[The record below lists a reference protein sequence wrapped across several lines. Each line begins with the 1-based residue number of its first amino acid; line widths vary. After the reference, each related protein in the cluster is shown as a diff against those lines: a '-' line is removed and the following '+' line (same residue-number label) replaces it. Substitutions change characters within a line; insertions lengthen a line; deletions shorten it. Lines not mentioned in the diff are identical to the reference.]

1 MHMFANRYGHDSG
14 SQNASIDDSLSSGD
28 VTKCAET
35 LQKLISTRREH
46 GTRSQVGMFDVTS
59 ECQIDSVSRVGSE
72 RPLLL
77 ASRLVLVGD
86 IVTFATTGPNEPDCV
101 FNI

>member
-1 MHMFANRYGHDSG
+1 
-14 SQNASIDDSLSSGD
+14 
-28 VTKCAET
+28 
-35 LQKLISTRREH
+35 
-46 GTRSQVGMFDVTS
+46 MFDVTS

-86 IVTFATTGPNEPDCV
+86 IVTFATTGPNEPDCI